1 MISSLIVVQLSLSSL
16 MAQIFAQEGG
26 GGGYLQY
33 ILCVWIILNFKN
45 FCKVKSI
52 NSFSDY
58 LKMIKKKKKKK
69 KNYPLNFRNGGYH
82 SGKYK
87 TFCKIIIIWIPYPKI
102 QKIANI
108 YMKISINMH
117 TFPAI
122 SIKCHVLS

>member
-1 MISSLIVVQLSLSSL
+1 MHRVTSSMMISSLIVVQLSLSSL
-16 MAQIFAQEGG
+16 MAQIFAQEG

-69 KNYPLNFRNGGYH
+69 KL
-82 SGKYK
+82 
-87 TFCKIIIIWIPYPKI
+87 
-102 QKIANI
+102 
-108 YMKISINMH
+108 
-117 TFPAI
+117 
-122 SIKCHVLS
+122 SIKFSKWWISFRKI